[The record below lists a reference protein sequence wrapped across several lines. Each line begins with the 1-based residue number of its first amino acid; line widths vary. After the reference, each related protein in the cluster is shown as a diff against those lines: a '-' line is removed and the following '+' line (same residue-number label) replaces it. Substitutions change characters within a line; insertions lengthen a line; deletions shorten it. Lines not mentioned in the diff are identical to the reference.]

1 MRLLSESASV
11 EIGQLINNIFSSERF
26 IWQLDHETEFLI
38 GSLET
43 KLCIMLLMAGSS
55 PRKPQLTISVSMSP
69 NAAKNAVL
77 LNRFK
82 ILKLIEGHAGQ
93 F

>member
-26 IWQLDHETEFLI
+26 IWQLDHETRVLI

-55 PRKPQLTISVSMSP
+55 PL
-69 NAAKNAVL
+69 
-77 LNRFK
+77 
-82 ILKLIEGHAGQ
+82 
-93 F
+93 

>member
-38 GSLET
+38 GSRET
-43 KLCIMLLMAGSS
+43 KLWYHASNGRIRPS
-55 PRKPQLTISVSMSP
+55 KPQLTISVSMSS
-69 NAAKNAVL
+69 NTAKNAVL